1 MPTAVNATDSTAST
15 APRPP
20 GVGTAEPKV
29 LASRK
34 MKVVSAGFVW
44 YPNAI
49 NAAQNP
55 SPVARLSTSAP
66 AMPRASSFGRAST
79 LTRLRAYALTTGR
92 YFSVTK

>member
-34 MKVVSAGFVW
+34 MKVVPQDSCG
-44 YPNAI
+44 I
-49 NAAQNP
+49 QTP
-55 SPVARLSTSAP
+55 SMLPRIPVLSQ
-66 AMPRASSFGRAST
+66 G
-79 LTRLRAYALTTGR
+79 
-92 YFSVTK
+92 

>member
-1 MPTAVNATDSTAST
+1 MPTAVNATDSTP
-15 APRPP
+15 PRHPDRQEWEP
-20 GVGTAEPKV
+20 RSPKV